1 MGERIKTSGRIRGSA
16 FEPREVRKVV
26 TQAELRA
33 LHTTAVEIIPAP
45 DDDDLIVVDYW
56 IINRPAPK
64 KVNEGPPREVVAGAA
79 YTAGSAIHLRY
90 GSTSNYAAST
100 TGAALGNAA
109 KTSVEAGIYP
119 GTTLTDVQRGAAVNA
134 HAAAALGNGD
144 DDAEFIVGYHVLQN
158 IAARVSEVV

>member
-1 MGERIKTSGRIRGSA
+1 MSERIKTGNRIRGSA
-16 FEPREVRKVV
+16 YEPREIRKVV

-33 LHTTAVEIIPAP
+33 LHSSDVEIIPAP

-56 IINRPAPK
+56 IINRPNPK
-64 KVNEGPPREVVAGAA
+64 KVNEGPPRVIAAGAA

-109 KTSVEAGIYP
+109 KTSVESGIYP
-119 GTTLTDVQRGAAVNA
+119 GTTLTDVQRGAAINA
-134 HAAAALGNGD
+134 YAAASLGNGE

-158 IAARVSEVV
+158 LAERVSEVV